1 MKNDEIRKEIEN
13 IPGGFGA
20 VLVGVAIAMLIGIL
34 GVYNIILGITAICV
48 VGLLLFLYVRNI
60 LKVPEE
66 FCTVLCAT
74 LAALPVII
82 CFFCIVWL
90 FVSLVSWLILL
101 LL

>member
-1 MKNDEIRKEIEN
+1 MENDEIRKEIEN

-20 VLVGVAIAMLIGIL
+20 VLVGAAIALLIGIL
-34 GVYNIILGITAICV
+34 GIYNIVFGVAAVCI

-66 FCTVLCAT
+66 FCTVLCT
-74 LAALPVII
+74 ILAALPVVI
-82 CFFCIVWL
+82 CFFCAVWL

-101 LL
+101 FL

>member
-1 MKNDEIRKEIEN
+1 MENDEIRKEIEN

-20 VLVGVAIAMLIGIL
+20 VLVGAVIALLIGIL
-34 GVYNIILGITAICV
+34 GIYNIVFGVAAVCI

-66 FCTVLCAT
+66 FCTVLCAI
-74 LAALPVII
+74 LAALPVVI